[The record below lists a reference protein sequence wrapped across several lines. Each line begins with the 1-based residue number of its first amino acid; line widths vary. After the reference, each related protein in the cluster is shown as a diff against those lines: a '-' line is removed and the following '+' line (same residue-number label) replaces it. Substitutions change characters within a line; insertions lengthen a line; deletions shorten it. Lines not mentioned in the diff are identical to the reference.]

1 MKNITDAL
9 KQKNLYSDNNF
20 IKIIEHLNK
29 NSIIDEI
36 IESGQIYA
44 KNIKPFN
51 PRWKFKIGSF
61 TITYNLHNQIKL
73 IE

>member
-51 PRWKFKIGSF
+51 PCSKFKIGSF
-61 TITYNLHNQIKL
+61 TITYNLHNHIKL